1 MDTKPKCFVIMPIT
15 TPASFVEA
23 YSDSDHFAHI
33 LQHLFMPAIEKAG
46 FDTISPKSTGSN
58 LIHAD
63 IINNLSNSE
72 LVLCDMSILNPNVF
86 FEFGIRCALDK
97 PIALVKDDKTEIIP
111 FDTGI
116 INFHTYCSTPTW
128 NFSEE
133 IERLSK
139 HIKDSYEK
147 SKGRNAL
154 WKYFGVDQIGAF
166 SPETITSDDK
176 LDFIIQ
182 KLSENKVLIDPRES
196 AFTKLSR
203 QEKNILLLVS
213 EGKTNRDIANI
224 LELGEGTTRNY
235 LSSVLDKLGLSNRA
249 EAAAYAISN
258 GLRELLEKKDTA

>member
-1 MDTKPKCFVIMPIT
+1 MNTNPKCFVIMPIT
-15 TPASFVEA
+15 TPASVIEL
-23 YSDSDHFAHI
+23 YSDSDHFTNI
-33 LQHLFMPAIEKAG
+33 LQHVFVPAIEKAG
-46 FDTISPKSTGSN
+46 FEAVSPKSAGST

-97 PIALVKDDKTEIIP
+97 PIALVKDEKTETVP

-116 INFHTYCSTPTW
+116 INFLTYHSTPTW
-128 NFSEE
+128 NVTEE
-133 IERLSK
+133 VERLSK

-147 SKGRNAL
+147 SKGRNSL

-166 SPETITSDDK
+166 SPETITADDK

-182 KLSENKVLIDPRES
+182 KLSEDKVLIDPRES
-196 AFTKLSR
+196 AFSKLSR
-203 QEKNILLLVS
+203 QEKHVLLLVS
-213 EGKTNRDIANI
+213 EGKTNRDISNI

-235 LSSVLDKLGLSNRA
+235 VSSVFNKLGLSNRA

-258 GLRELLEKKDTA
+258 GLRELLEKKSTV